1 VPAFGVNVWGGGHQ
15 ATGHF
20 MEQLNRVLFAIALMS
35 TLLGS
40 FVLCAKAY
48 DWVRSNGW
56 HIAGAGQ
63 PLSQCRRLTETDL
76 GRFELTIQRPAGR

>member
-1 VPAFGVNVWGGGHQ
+1 
-15 ATGHF
+15 

-48 DWVRSNGW
+48 DWARSDGW
-56 HIAGAGQ
+56 HIAEPDSPYPSA
-63 PLSQCRRLTETDL
+63 
-76 GRFELTIQRPAGR
+76 AA